1 MKKCTYCDEK
11 IRKGEIIMKV
21 NVINNVPNVEVTLN
35 QSSDESATLV
45 VKEKIQ
51 KTLGRLKPG
60 SIVKLGEKE
69 YIVLGHGT
77 DTTAVIT
84 KDFVNKMKFDE
95 NNNYQT
101 SKVREY
107 CNTTFYNE
115 LVEAVGAKNIIKHK
129 VKLIAD
135 DGTNK
140 GVICCDNVSILTTEL
155 YRRYRQYL
163 PAYDSW
169 WWTATPVSSTVK
181 DYTRY
186 VCCVRSD
193 GLLDWLG
200 CNYCNDVRPFCILNS
215 SILIS

>member
-1 MKKCTYCDEK
+1 
-11 IRKGEIIMKV
+11 MKV
-21 NVINNVPNVEVTLN
+21 KIFNSIPNVEVIVKPKTYTG
-35 QSSDESATLV
+35 EEICIT
-45 VKEKIQ
+45 VKEKKP
-51 KTLGRLKPG
+51 KTLCRLKPG
-60 SIVKLGEKE
+60 SIVKLGERE

-84 KDFVNKMKFDE
+84 KDFVKKMEFGE

-115 LVEAVGAKNIIKHK
+115 LVKAVGAKNIFKHK
-129 VKLIAD
+129 VRLMAD

-163 PAYDSW
+163 PAYGDW
-169 WWTATPVSSTVK
+169 WWTATPASSTIEK
-181 DYTRY
+181 YTY
-186 VCCVRSD
+186 GVCCINSWGIPDKYAYDRCF
-193 GLLDWLG
+193 GI
-200 CNYCNDVRPFCILNS
+200 RPFCILNS